1 MRESSTSSL
10 LVLSEC
16 LGFLAFGGFV
26 SLTLAGF
33 VSYLFC
39 LCEDV
44 SFDFFFDEDGDDP
57 DKDDEGLPPYLL
69 LAAKNLLLLNSIDD
83 ARPLLEGCRYDIVL
97 DVCANNQHGVETEK
111 DERTRLLDHT
121 PPTPADPT
129 RPLPDTLHA
138 KLPNLARD
146 IAKEMNELLWDSDL
160 LFSQI
165 RNQTAVDIKYRT
177 QFNEKRIQ

>member
-33 VSYLFC
+33 VSYLICC
-39 LCEDV
+39 LCEEDV

-69 LAAKNLLLLNSIDD
+69 LAAKNLLPLNSIDD
-83 ARPLLEGCRYDIVL
+83 ARPLLEGCRYDTVL
-97 DVCANNQHGVETEK
+97 DVCANNQEGVETEK
-111 DERTRLLDHT
+111 DKRTLLLDHN

-129 RPLPDTLHA
+129 RPLPEALHA

-146 IAKEMNELLWDSDL
+146 MVKEMNGLLLVVVL
-160 LFSQI
+160 LRSE
-165 RNQTAVDIKYRT
+165 NQTAATIKYRT
-177 QFNEKRIQ
+177 LFNEKRIQ